1 MIKSPKFYVEACV
14 TLSLI
19 LVRILGR
26 ISMKNVRKMYNLLQV
41 TTLNAMFSKSR
52 YNQWDN
58 SS

>member
-52 YNQWDN
+52 YNQ
-58 SS
+58 